1 MSIAKINEVTKANSQ
16 RVCGVVASSAAGGL
30 LGIANI
36 NGAVAQP
43 AFSTDYS
50 IDLNGST
57 QYVNLSNVTGTAI
70 NPTST
75 QINATGYTFTAWIYI
90 DTLSGGEYIYNLGSS
105 GTNNYYGLKLVANG
119 NGALVWHI
127 FGLNGSTPGAG
138 TNNRNSVRTQ
148 NSTIAAGQ
156 WYHVAAV
163 IPSMT
168 RSGWK
173 LYVNGVSQSSLVVS
187 GNQNVNLTYS
197 GSSSI
202 GVWTKA
208 SPANY
213 FDGEINNAAIFDTDL
228 NQTNMTAIYNSGTPI
243 NLLTNA
249 GNYNTS
255 GNLVAWW
262 RFNEGTGTV
271 YEDSSDE
278 GLFEGEGV
286 GTPGWSTNVP

>member
-1 MSIAKINEVTKANSQ
+1 M
-16 RVCGVVASSAAGGL
+16 
-30 LGIANI
+30 
-36 NGAVAQP
+36 
-43 AFSTDYS
+43 
-50 IDLNGST
+50 
-57 QYVNLSNVTGTAI
+57 
-70 NPTST
+70 
-75 QINATGYTFTAWIYI
+75 
-90 DTLSGGEYIYNLGSS
+90 SGGEYIYNLGSS

-127 FGLNGSTPGAG
+127 FGLNGSTPGSG
-138 TNNRNSVRTQ
+138 SNNRNSVRTQ

-202 GVWTKA
+202 G
-208 SPANY
+208 
-213 FDGEINNAAIFDTDL
+213 
-228 NQTNMTAIYNSGTPI
+228 
-243 NLLTNA
+243 
-249 GNYNTS
+249 